1 VAKRSRNQAEYVG
14 HVACPPLGV
23 LARYP
28 DEELRFPS
36 IWVLLFHRACIFRI
50 SDVNFEKRNFE
61 PRSMSSNFSGTTVN
75 SNDFFFSQNGVISVP
90 YMPR

>member
-1 VAKRSRNQAEYVG
+1 MASLESMADGLRSRHQAESMR
-14 HVACPPLGV
+14 HVACPPHSV

-36 IWVLLFHRACIFRI
+36 ILGLAVSQGVHFPS

-75 SNDFFFSQNGVISVP
+75 
-90 YMPR
+90 